1 MNKNFLIDKKSENVY
16 FLPLGGS
23 GEIGMNLNLYGY
35 QNKWLIIDC
44 GISVRDSN
52 IIGADVFMPNIDSLI
67 IFPTAAVYFNLI
79 FPNSQLLFFSKIAER
94 NVAEIPTNKGITILL
109 PKYMTPEI

>member
-1 MNKNFLIDKKSENVY
+1 MIVKLFLLEGYLFSETIGNDNIIKNLTIDGLFLALKNIKCDDKNFLIDKKSENVY

-44 GISVRDSN
+44 GVSFRDSN
-52 IIGADVFMPNIDSLI
+52 IIGADVFMPNID
-67 IFPTAAVYFNLI
+67 AY
-79 FPNSQLLFFSKIAER
+79 
-94 NVAEIPTNKGITILL
+94 
-109 PKYMTPEI
+109 